1 MIVQPMPA
9 PGRARLIAHL
19 VAIAL
24 ALSPQLLSAQS
35 GPPPAPV
42 RPVTDTLHGVAVTD
56 PYRWMEDEGPELTDW
71 LTAQDAHTRAVLAW
85 IPGRDRLLAELRA
98 LTTDA
103 AVVRQARRV
112 SDGYV
117 YLKRNAGEQVPK
129 LYLREV
135 ATGEERLLVDP
146 ATLGD
151 GGGRFTIGEYAVSPD
166 GRYVAV
172 HVAQGGSEVGS
183 IRFLELLT
191 GEVLPHSID
200 RVLPY
205 AGWRPDG
212 KAMAYLQLRDLPPG
226 VAAGELEL
234 CMTTYLHLVG
244 TDPATDRPLVGCGIS
259 SRIPVAENQPAGVL
273 FPLGSRHAL
282 GGVMAGPRRAVDF
295 YAAPVDS
302 LAGGDTPW
310 RRLTGPEDEVSW
322 AALRGDTAY
331 LVTTRGAPRRQ
342 VVRVS
347 VIHPDLA
354 RAEVVV
360 PQSDAVIEPQG
371 LYLAQDGLYV
381 RLLDGGMSRL
391 LRVPFDG
398 SPPARVR
405 LPYPGAIREVSADPR
420 IPGVLFSLESWM
432 RAPRIHS
439 FDPESGTVRDVHPA
453 PPHPA
458 DRPLFRLT
466 RVEVRSADG
475 TRVPLS
481 ILAAEELRN
490 DGSHPA
496 LVEGYGAYG
505 ATMQPRF
512 RPSLIPWLERGG
524 IYALCHAR
532 GGGEHGDPWYRAGHK
547 ENKPNTI
554 ADFIACADY
563 LVAEGYTTHAR
574 LAGSGGSA
582 GGLTIGGAITRRPDL
597 FTAGWAMVPV
607 ADLLRFEFSRN
618 GPANIPEFGTV
629 TNPDDFRAMRAVS
642 PYENIVTGTR
652 YPAVLVT
659 TGINDRRVPPSQAA
673 KLAARL
679 QAATAS
685 GRPVL
690 LRVDWGTG
698 HGIGTTTADQEEM
711 LADAFSFLLWQMGMP
726 DFQPRAEDGPEP
738 SDEPG
743 SS

>member
-151 GGGRFTIGEYAVSPD
+151 GQGRFTIGEYAVSPD

-172 HVAQGGSEVGS
+172 HAAPGGSEVGS
-183 IRFLELLT
+183 LRIMEVAT
-191 GEVLPHSID
+191 GEVLPGSID
-200 RVLPY
+200 RVFPY
-205 AGWRPDG
+205 AAWRPDG
-212 KAMAYLQLRDLPPG
+212 KAIAYVQLRDLPPG
-226 VAAGELEL
+226 AAAGELEL
-234 CMTTYLHLVG
+234 CVTGYVHVVG
-244 TDPATDRPLVGCGIS
+244 ADPATDRALVGCGIS
-259 SRIPVAENQPAGVL
+259 GRVPVAQNQHAGVL
-273 FPLGSRHAL
+273 FPLGSRYALAGVL
-282 GGVMAGPRRAVDF
+282 GGRGANHF

-302 LAGGDTPW
+302 LAGSDTPW
-310 RRLTGPEDEVSW
+310 RRLAGPEDEVSY
-322 AALRGDTAY
+322 AVLRGDTAY

-347 VIHPDLA
+347 VAHPDLA

-360 PQSDAVIEPQG
+360 PQSDAVIAPQG
-371 LYLAQDGLYV
+371 LYLARDALYV

-398 SPPARVR
+398 SPSASVA
-405 LPYPGAIREVSADPR
+405 LPYPGTIREVFADPR
-420 IPGVLFSLESWM
+420 MPGVVLSLESWT
-432 RAPRIHS
+432 RARRIHS

-458 DRPLFRLT
+458 DRPGFEVT

-475 TRVPLS
+475 TLVPLS
-481 ILAAEELRN
+481 ILAAAELRK
-490 DGSHPA
+490 DGSHPT

-505 ATMQPRF
+505 ISLEPAF

-532 GGGEHGDPWYRAGHK
+532 GGGEHGDAWYRAGHK

-554 ADFIACADY
+554 SDFIACADY
-563 LVAEGYTTHAR
+563 LVAEGYTTYAR
-574 LAGSGGSA
+574 LAGLGGSA
-582 GGLTIGGAITRRPDL
+582 GGLTIGGAITRCPEL
-597 FTAGWAMVPV
+597 FTAAWAMVPV

-618 GPANIPEFGTV
+618 GPVNIPEFGTIAD
-629 TNPDDFRAMRAVS
+629 PGDFRAMRAVS
-642 PYENIVTGTR
+642 PYGNIVIGTR

-743 SS
+743 SW

>member
-1 MIVQPMPA
+1 MIVQLTPA
-9 PGRARLIAHL
+9 PRRTTLVVRL
-19 VAIAL
+19 VAIAAV
-24 ALSPQLLSAQS
+24 ALPPQLVTAQS
-35 GPPPAPV
+35 APPAAPV

-56 PYRWMEDEGPELTDW
+56 PYRWMEDEGQDLTDW
-71 LTAQDAHTRAVLAW
+71 LRAQDAYTRAVLER

-103 AVVRQARRV
+103 AVVSQARRV
-112 SDGYV
+112 GDGYV

-129 LYLREV
+129 LYIGEG
-135 ATGEERLLVDP
+135 AMGEERLLVDP

-172 HVAQGGSEVGS
+172 HAAPGGSEVGS
-183 IRFLELLT
+183 LRIMELAT

-200 RVLPY
+200 RTFPY
-205 AGWRPDG
+205 AAWRPDG
-212 KAMAYLQLRDLPPG
+212 KAIAYVQLRDLPPDA
-226 VAAGELEL
+226 AAGELEL
-234 CMTTYLHLVG
+234 CMTSYLHVVG
-244 TDPATDRPLVGCGIS
+244 TDPATDQPLVGCGVS
-259 SRIPVAENQPAGVL
+259 ARIPVAENQPAGVL
-273 FPLGSRHAL
+273 FPLGSRYALAGVL
-282 GGVMAGPRRAVDF
+282 GGRGAIHF

-302 LAGGDTPW
+302 LGGSDTPW
-310 RRLTGPEDEVSW
+310 RRLAGPGDEVSF

-342 VVRVS
+342 VVRVP
-347 VIHPDLA
+347 VAQPDLA

-360 PQSDAVIEPQG
+360 PQSDAVIAPEG
-371 LYLAQDGLYV
+371 LYLAKDALYV
-381 RLLDGGMSRL
+381 RLLDRGMSRL

-398 SPPARVR
+398 SPPASVP
-405 LPYPGAIREVSADPR
+405 LPYPGTIREVFADPR
-420 IPGVLFSLESWM
+420 MPGVVFSLGSWT
-432 RAPRIHS
+432 RARRIHS

-475 TRVPLS
+475 TLVPLS
-481 ILAAEELRN
+481 ILAAAELRK
-490 DGSHPA
+490 DGSRPA

-505 ATMQPRF
+505 ISLEPNF
-512 RPSLIPWLERGG
+512 SPSLIPWLERGG
-524 IYALCHAR
+524 IYAVCHAR
-532 GGGEHGDPWYRAGHK
+532 GGGEHGDAWYRAGHK

-554 ADFIACADY
+554 ADFIACADC

-574 LAGSGGSA
+574 LAGRGGSA
-582 GGLTIGGAITRRPDL
+582 GGLTIGGAITHRPDL
-597 FTAGWAMVPV
+597 FTAGWAVVPV

-618 GPANIPEFGTV
+618 GPVNIPEFGAV
-629 TNPDDFRAMRAVS
+629 KDPDDFRAMRAVS

-659 TGINDRRVPPSQAA
+659 TGINDRRVPPSQSA

-698 HGIGTTTADQEEM
+698 HGIGTTTGDQEEM

-726 DFQPRAEDGPEP
+726 EFQPGR
-738 SDEPG
+738 
-743 SS
+743 

>member
-1 MIVQPMPA
+1 MTVQPIPA
-9 PGRARLIAHL
+9 PRRTTLLVRL
-19 VAIAL
+19 VAIAAL
-24 ALSPQLLSAQS
+24 ALSPRLATAQS
-35 GPPPAPV
+35 APPAAPV

-56 PYRWMEDEGPELTDW
+56 PYRWMEDAGQELTEW
-71 LTAQDAHTRAVLAW
+71 LRAQDAYTRSVLERV
-85 IPGRDRLLAELRA
+85 PGRDRLLAELRA

-103 AVVRQARRV
+103 AVVSQARRV
-112 SDGYV
+112 GDRYV

-129 LYLREV
+129 LYIREG
-135 ATGEERLLVDP
+135 AMGEERMLVDP

-151 GGGRFTIGEYAVSPD
+151 GGGRLTIGEYAVSPD

-172 HVAQGGSEVGS
+172 HAAPGGSEVGS
-183 IRFLELLT
+183 IRIMEVAT

-200 RVLPY
+200 RAFPY
-205 AGWRPDG
+205 AAWRPDG
-212 KAMAYLQLRDLPPG
+212 QALAYVQLRDLPPDA
-226 VAAGELEL
+226 VAGELEL
-234 CMTTYLHLVG
+234 CVTSYLHLIG

-259 SRIPVAENQPAGVL
+259 ARIPVAENQPAGVL
-273 FPLGSRHAL
+273 FPLGSRHVLA
-282 GGVMAGPRRAVDF
+282 GVMGGRGVLNF

-310 RRLTGPEDEVSW
+310 RRLAGPEDGVSW

-342 VVRVS
+342 VIRMS
-347 VIHPDLA
+347 VVHPDLA

-360 PQSDAVIEPQG
+360 PQSDAVIAPDG
-371 LYLAQDGLYV
+371 LYLAKDALYV

-398 SPPARVR
+398 SPPASVPH
-405 LPYPGAIREVSADPR
+405 PYPGAIREVSADPR
-420 IPGVLFSLESWM
+420 IPGVLFSLQSWT
-432 RAPRIHS
+432 RPRRIHS
-439 FDPESGTVRDVHPA
+439 FDPVSGTVRDVHPA

-458 DRPLFRLT
+458 DRPKFRLT

-475 TRVPLS
+475 TLVPLS
-481 ILAAEELRN
+481 ILTAGELRK

-505 ATMQPRF
+505 MSLEPGF
-512 RPSLIPWLERGG
+512 RPPLIAWLERGG

-532 GGGEHGDPWYRAGHK
+532 GGGEHGDAWYRAGHK
-547 ENKPNTI
+547 GNKPNTI
-554 ADFIACADY
+554 SDFIACAGY
-563 LVAEGYTTHAR
+563 LVAEGYTTHER
-574 LAGSGGSA
+574 LAGNGASA

-618 GPANIPEFGTV
+618 GPVNIPEFGTV
-629 TNPDDFRAMRAVS
+629 TDPDDFRAMRAVS
-642 PYENIVTGTR
+642 PYENIATGAR

-659 TGINDRRVPPSQAA
+659 TGINDRRVPPWQAA

-698 HGIGTTTADQEEM
+698 HGVGTTTGDQEEM
-711 LADAFSFLLWQMGMP
+711 LADVFSFLLWQMGIP
-726 DFQPRAEDGPEP
+726 EFQPRR
-738 SDEPG
+738 
-743 SS
+743 

>member
-1 MIVQPMPA
+1 MIVQSMPA
-9 PGRARLIAHL
+9 PGRARVVARL
-19 VAIAL
+19 VAL
-24 ALSPQLLSAQS
+24 ALAVALWPQLLLAQS
-35 GPPPAPV
+35 APPQAPV
-42 RPVTDTLHGVAVTD
+42 RSVTDTLHGVAVTD

-71 LTAQDAHTRAVLAW
+71 LRAQDAYTRAVLAR

-103 AVVRQARRV
+103 AVVSQARRV
-112 SDGYV
+112 GDQYV

-129 LYLREV
+129 LYLREG
-135 ATGEERLLVDP
+135 ATGAERLLVDP

-151 GGGRFTIGEYAVSPD
+151 GEGRFTIGEYAVSPD

-172 HVAQGGSEVGS
+172 HAAPDGSEIGS
-183 IRFLELLT
+183 IRIMEVAT
-191 GEVLPHSID
+191 GEILPEVID
-200 RVLPY
+200 RVHPY
-205 AGWRPDG
+205 AAWRPDG
-212 KAMAYLQLRDLPPG
+212 QAIAYVQMRDLPPD
-226 VAAGELEL
+226 APAGELEL
-234 CMTTYLHLVG
+234 CVTSYLHLVG
-244 TDPATDRPLVGCGIS
+244 TDPATDRALAGCGIS
-259 SRIPVAENQPAGVL
+259 ARMPVAENQPAGIL
-273 FPLGSRHAL
+273 FQLGSRYAL
-282 GGVMAGPRRAVDF
+282 AAVFGGRRANHF

-310 RRLTGPEDEVSW
+310 RRLSGPGDEVSL
-322 AALRGDTAY
+322 AVLRGDTAY
-331 LVTTRGAPRRQ
+331 LVTTRGAPRGQIVRIS
-342 VVRVS
+342 VVD
-347 VIHPDLA
+347 PDFA

-360 PQSDAVIEPQG
+360 PQSAAVIVPQG
-371 LYLAQDGLYV
+371 LHVAQDALYV

-398 SPPARVR
+398 SPPAGVP
-405 LPYPGAIREVSADPR
+405 LPYTGTIREVFADPR
-420 IPGVLFSLESWM
+420 VPGVVFSLESWT

-439 FDPESGTVRDVHPA
+439 FDPESGTVRDVQPA

-458 DRPLFRLT
+458 DRPGFVVT

-475 TRVPLS
+475 TLVPLS
-481 ILAAEELRN
+481 ILAAAELRN

-505 ATMQPRF
+505 ASLPPRF
-512 RPSLIPWLERGG
+512 RPTLIPWLERGG
-524 IYALCHAR
+524 IYAVCHAR
-532 GGGEHGDPWYRAGHK
+532 GGGEHGDAWYRAGHK

-554 ADFIACADY
+554 SDFIACAEH

-574 LAGSGGSA
+574 LVGNGASA

-597 FTAGWAMVPV
+597 FTAGWAMVPI
-607 ADLLRFEFSRN
+607 ADLLRFEFSRI
-618 GPANIPEFGTV
+618 GPVNIPEFGTV
-629 TNPDDFRAMRAVS
+629 ADPDDFRAMRAVS
-642 PYENIVTGTR
+642 PYENIMTGTR
-652 YPAVLVT
+652 YPAVLIT

-698 HGIGTTTADQEEM
+698 HGVGTTTGDQEEM

-726 DFQPRAEDGPEP
+726 EFQPGR
-738 SDEPG
+738 
-743 SS
+743 

>member
-9 PGRARLIAHL
+9 PGRARLIVRL

-24 ALSPQLLSAQS
+24 ALSAQLLPAQS
-35 GPPPAPV
+35 VPPPAPV
-42 RPVTDTLHGVAVTD
+42 RPVTDTLHGVTVTD
-56 PYRWMEDEGPELTDW
+56 PYRWMEDEGRELTDW
-71 LTAQDAHTRAVLAW
+71 LRAQDAHTRAVLAR
-85 IPGRDRLLAELRA
+85 IPGRGRLLAELRS

-103 AVVRQARRV
+103 AVASQARRV
-112 SDGYV
+112 GDGYI

-129 LYLREV
+129 LYIREG
-135 ATGEERLLVDP
+135 ATGAERLLVDP

-151 GGGRFTIGEYAVSPD
+151 GEGRFTIGEYAVSPD

-172 HVAQGGSEVGS
+172 HAAPGGSEVGS
-183 IRFLELLT
+183 LRIMEVAT
-191 GEVLPHSID
+191 GEVLPQSID
-200 RVLPY
+200 RVFPY
-205 AGWRPDG
+205 AAWRPDG
-212 KAMAYLQLRDLPPG
+212 EAIAHVRLRDLPPDA
-226 VAAGELEL
+226 AAGELEL
-234 CMTTYLHLVG
+234 CVTSYLHLVG
-244 TDPATDRPLVGCGIS
+244 TDPATDRPLVGCGITA
-259 SRIPVAENQPAGVL
+259 RIPVAENQPAGIL
-273 FPLGSRHAL
+273 FPLGSRYAL
-282 GGVMAGPRRAVDF
+282 AAVVGGRGTLNV

-310 RRLTGPEDEVSW
+310 RRLSGPGDDVSW
-322 AALRGDTAY
+322 AVLRGDTAY
-331 LVTTRGAPRRQ
+331 LVTTRGAPRGQ
-342 VVRVS
+342 VVRMS
-347 VIHPDLA
+347 VIDPDLA

-360 PQSDAVIEPQG
+360 QESDAVIASQA
-371 LYLAQDGLYV
+371 LHLAQDALYV

-398 SPPARVR
+398 SPSASVP
-405 LPYPGAIREVSADPR
+405 LPYPGTIREVFADPR
-420 IPGVLFSLESWM
+420 VPGVVFSLEAWT

-439 FDPESGTVRDVHPA
+439 FDPESGPVRDIRAV

-458 DRPLFRLT
+458 DRPGFEVT

-475 TRVPLS
+475 TLVPLS
-481 ILAAEELRN
+481 ILAAAELRN

-505 ATMQPRF
+505 ASLPPRF

-524 IYALCHAR
+524 IYAVCHAR
-532 GGGEHGDPWYRAGHK
+532 GGGEHGDGWYRAGHK

-554 ADFIACADY
+554 SDFIACGDY

-574 LAGSGGSA
+574 LAGNGASA

-597 FTAGWAMVPV
+597 FTAGWAMVPI

-618 GPANIPEFGTV
+618 GPVNIPEFGTV
-629 TNPDDFRAMRAVS
+629 ADPDDFRAMRAVS
-642 PYENIVTGTR
+642 PYENIVTGTP

-659 TGINDRRVPPSQAA
+659 TGINDRRVSPWQAA

-698 HGIGTTTADQEEM
+698 HGTGTTTGDQEEM
-711 LADAFSFLLWQMGMP
+711 LADAFSFLLWQMGISE
-726 DFQPRAEDGPEP
+726 FQPRAEDGPEP

-743 SS
+743 SW